1 MRVSPC
7 LNEVGSKTE
16 RGLLDEDLLIE
27 QEEKYNVHF

>member
-16 RGLLDEDLLIE
+16 GGLLDEDLLIE
-27 QEEKYNVHF
+27 GICKVR